1 MAAYLSATSHVLAIR
16 QARLLPGNAFAH
28 KVNSFLIASLS
39 FVSEFLRPS
48 SNLRATYK
56 FRYPRRN
63 LAKMAWGGDE
73 ERRSEEDLEEELD
86 EAVRGLVSDLR
97 T

>member
-1 MAAYLSATSHVLAIR
+1 
-16 QARLLPGNAFAH
+16 
-28 KVNSFLIASLS
+28 
-39 FVSEFLRPS
+39 
-48 SNLRATYK
+48 
-56 FRYPRRN
+56 
-63 LAKMAWGGDE
+63 MAWGGDE